1 MSQHLGSLR
10 GPGADQV
17 QLMLASLPHLLI
29 ISSPAI
35 MMRKPDTVNLQSHRR
50 QYLTSSSFAALF
62 HVYCMLGQG
71 SNSRRYLR
79 HYEDNDKMALC
90 NAKSWFE
97 PFCKAIINMYLIR
110 LKAKLLIG
118 CLPILTFLQRKLSYC
133 YTRNVCILH
142 DQSFL

>member
-1 MSQHLGSLR
+1 MKTIDKKYIPTSVIWVRVVWFVAAPWLVE
-10 GPGADQV
+10 GPRADQV

-35 MMRKPDTVNLQSHRR
+35 MMRKPDIVTLQSHRR
-50 QYLTSSSFAALF
+50 QYVTSSSFAALF

-71 SNSRRYLR
+71 SNRRRYLR
-79 HYEDNDKMALC
+79 HYEDNDKIALC

-110 LKAKLLIG
+110 LKLN
-118 CLPILTFLQRKLSYC
+118 F
-133 YTRNVCILH
+133 
-142 DQSFL
+142 